1 MVSVPM
7 TVVDILLE
15 EEYGFSRILVG
26 QLIDRQ
32 TGGLG
37 EASGALGEYL
47 EDDEAGLAIYWAFS
61 IFFGDGLVRGKGDK
75 C

>member
-37 EASGALGEYL
+37 EASGAPGEYL
-47 EDDEAGLAIYWAFS
+47 EDDEAGLAIY
-61 IFFGDGLVRGKGDK
+61 
-75 C
+75 